1 MMKILNNKEEN
12 IKYLK
17 LLIKYKFDVNHKC
30 HKDLSTLLHMACIS
44 VNDDAVKYL
53 LEEGALAFLYE
64 NGLNRFNTVNM
75 HSFIFGVDD
84 SITPLCLVT
93 ELRNESTVRIASL
106 LLNSIP
112 DIKLIKSENLND
124 SGYNTDI
131 DNLLCVAL
139 RKGDI
144 EIISLLYE
152 MNFDFKSFKNR
163 VYVKCKNNEYKFFF
177 EIESFPTVHKL
188 KNLCRLKIR
197 SHLGNLENCWNLYK
211 PSNCFEN
218 ECNLIPSPRRF
229 LKNLSSLNLPI
240 TLINYLNY
248 NLV

>member
-188 KNLCRLKIR
+188 
-197 SHLGNLENCWNLYK
+197 
-211 PSNCFEN
+211 
-218 ECNLIPSPRRF
+218 
-229 LKNLSSLNLPI
+229 
-240 TLINYLNY
+240 
-248 NLV
+248 